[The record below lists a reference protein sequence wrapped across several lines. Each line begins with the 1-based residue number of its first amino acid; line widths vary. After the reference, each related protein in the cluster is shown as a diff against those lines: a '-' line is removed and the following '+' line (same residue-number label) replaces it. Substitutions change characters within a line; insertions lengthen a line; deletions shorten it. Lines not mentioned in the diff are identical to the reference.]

1 MNVEVLHLC
10 KSYFIEGKEIPVLRD
25 INLSIKKGDLIS
37 LTGSSG
43 VGKSTF
49 LQVLGTLDVPTSGSI
64 IYDNSNSLTWTEA
77 QNAHFRNINIGYV
90 FQFHHLMSEFDACE
104 NVMMPL
110 LMRRMKKTEA
120 LKRAE
125 QVLAYVGLSN
135 RLNHKPGEL
144 SGGEQQRVALARAL
158 VQEPSLLLADEP
170 TGNLDEKTGEAIV
183 NLILDYNSQKN
194 LSVLLVTH
202 NKKISSCF
210 NRQLI
215 LSKSGLHEQGNSD
228 A

>member
-1 MNVEVLHLC
+1 MNVEVRHLC
-10 KSYFIEGKEIPVLRD
+10 KSYFLEGKEIEVLRD
-25 INLSIKKGDLIS
+25 INLTINQGDLIS
-37 LTGSSG
+37 LTGPSG

-49 LQVLGTLDVPTSGSI
+49 LHVLGTLDVPTSGSI
-64 IYDNSNSLTWTEA
+64 IYDNSNALTWTESESA
-77 QNAHFRNINIGYV
+77 RFRNLNIGYV

-110 LMRRMKKTEA
+110 LMRRMKKHLA
-120 LKRAE
+120 LKKAE
-125 QVLAYVGLSN
+125 QVLSFVGLSN

-158 VQEPSLLLADEP
+158 VQEPTLLLADEP
-170 TGNLDEKTGEAIV
+170 TGNLDEKTGEEIV

-210 NRQLI
+210 KRQLV
-215 LSKSGLHEQGNSD
+215 LSKDGLQE
-228 A
+228 